1 MRAQTYLITGGAGF
15 IGSHLT
21 ELLLSQGHHVRAVDD
36 LSTGRT
42 GNLERVWNHGR
53 FDFRRGSVTDAA
65 FLEPLCS
72 GVDVVVH
79 LAAVVGVKLVV
90 EQPVRTIETNV
101 KGTECVLRTAL
112 AHRCKVLLAS
122 TSEVYG
128 KGSRVPFGEDHD
140 VLLGATAKS
149 RWCYAAGKMLDE
161 FLALGYHQESALP
174 VVVFRLFNT
183 IGTRQRG
190 RYGMVVPRFV
200 RQAVAGEP
208 ITIFGDGRQ
217 ARCFCDVRDVV
228 RAIAGLAL
236 HPEAVGRVF
245 NIGSTEETTIRQ
257 LAERVKALTRSRSP
271 IVPVPYEE
279 AYGPG
284 FEDMA
289 RRVPDTT
296 RIFSLLG
303 WQPRYRLEDTL
314 GEILGAWRTRE
325 VKSPEPEYAV
335 I

>member
-1 MRAQTYLITGGAGF
+1 MRPQIYLITGGAGF

-21 ELLLSQGHHVRAVDD
+21 ELLLSQGHHVRVVDD
-36 LSTGRT
+36 LSAGRT
-42 GNLERVWNHGR
+42 GNLEHVWDHKR
-53 FDFRRGSVTDAA
+53 FDFRRGSVTDMS
-65 FLEPLCS
+65 FLDPLCR

-101 KGTECVLRTAL
+101 KGTECVLRAAL

-128 KGSRVPFGEDHD
+128 KGSRIPFAEDHD
-140 VLLGATAKS
+140 VLLGTTEKS
-149 RWCYAAGKMLDE
+149 RWCYAAGKMLNE

-200 RQAVAGEP
+200 RQAVTGEP
-208 ITIFGDGRQ
+208 ITVFGDGRQ

-236 HPEAVGRVF
+236 HPDAIGRVF

-257 LAERVKALTRSRSP
+257 LAERVKTLTRTRSP
-271 IVPVPYEE
+271 IVAVPYDE

-284 FEDMA
+284 FEDMI

-296 RIFSLLG
+296 RIRSLLG
-303 WQPRYRLEDTL
+303 WQPRYRLQDTL
-314 GEILGAWRTRE
+314 GEILTAWPTSE
-325 VKSPEPEYAV
+325 IKSLEPAYAV
-335 I
+335 M